1 MAADRGNP
9 NLIEYQDSLH
19 PAILR
24 VLENVFSVS
33 KEQGIEVSVCG
44 EMASD
49 PISAIALYVLG
60 LRKFSMSSAASPFV
74 FEKLVKLKSM
84 NTEDLKSEILKS
96 KNSQE
101 VRDKINNLEI

>member
-24 VLENVFSVS
+24 VLESVFSVGNETN
-33 KEQGIEVSVCG
+33 KEVSVCG

-49 PISAIALYVLG
+49 PIAAIALYILG
-60 LRKFSMSSAASPFV
+60 LRKFSMSPSAAPFV
-74 FEKLVKLKSM
+74 FDKLSKLKSM
-84 NTEDLKSEILKS
+84 DTTKIKVEILKS
-96 KNSQE
+96 QNSQE
-101 VRDKINNLEI
+101 VRGIISKLNL